1 LLAETNDLPKLA
13 FTKTREVHMAKSSF
27 KVSLGIMPDYTFT
40 GPGVHVDGVSSG
52 KAAEKAGIL
61 QGDIILQLGEHLT
74 TDVEQY
80 MKALNKFDKG
90 QTTNAKIKRGD
101 KELLLPLVF

>member
-1 LLAETNDLPKLA
+1 
-13 FTKTREVHMAKSSF
+13 
-27 KVSLGIMPDYTFT
+27 
-40 GPGVHVDGVSSG
+40 
-52 KAAEKAGIL
+52 
-61 QGDIILQLGEHLT
+61 
-74 TDVEQY
+74 